1 MTPLHAGQMVCL
13 ARMSRR
19 SGQAYPRAGS
29 ASSRSRYERDRQP
42 AVYRP
47 DGRTTYGDGQVT
59 VPLMVLSIPDEP
71 SSVGTFA
78 NVAVTVAPETVA
90 TSWPPVA

>member
-1 MTPLHAGQMVCL
+1 VPPSLREATTA
-13 ARMSRR
+13 ATAS
-19 SGQAYPRAGS
+19 ADRAVP
-29 ASSRSRYERDRQP
+29 ADRSRAAHR
-42 AVYRP
+42 A
-47 DGRTTYGDGQVT
+47 DGRVEAIPSCARSRTTYGDGQVT
-59 VPLMVLSIPDEP
+59 VPLMLLNIPDEP